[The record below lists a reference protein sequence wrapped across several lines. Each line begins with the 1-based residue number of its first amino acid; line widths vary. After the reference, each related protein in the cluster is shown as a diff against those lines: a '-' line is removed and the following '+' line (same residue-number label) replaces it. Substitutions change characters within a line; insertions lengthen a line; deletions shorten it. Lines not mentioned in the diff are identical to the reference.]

1 MGGVVAARAEWS
13 RSVRAFLGALLLL
26 GGLSAQAAA
35 QPQSSLVVTQQDHF
49 VVAADQS
56 YVLTRTMEAHIS
68 DAQILAEA
76 GTASQEFDP
85 TDETLELIEAWVI
98 APDGSKADVPSSAV
112 FTRPSASPAQD
123 PGFTG
128 TQTTTVEFPGL
139 QVGSVV
145 HSKWVHT
152 VKARPFFGF
161 DVSYVLGL
169 EGRVRLDATIE
180 APMSLPLTYRQRD
193 SDFQVT
199 DTNDGTTRT
208 ISLSIQRGTAPHP
221 EPNMVS
227 PADVGPAFV
236 ISALSGYE
244 EMGALVYRQAAAKG
258 APTPEIA
265 MLAKS
270 IVAGKTGAEAARAIH
285 DWVAQRIRYVA
296 VFLKPSDDFVPPDP
310 TTVLAN
316 GYSDCKGHS
325 ILMQALLAAVG
336 IRSEL
341 VLVNWSNQ
349 MRPLPLWSSAA
360 FNHMMVYLPDLDVYA
375 NPTNPFAA
383 FGALDM
389 TLSGKMVVV
398 ISEKG
403 EVRNTP
409 VSTPDQNQYGF
420 DAEIT
425 VDMAGLI
432 RGTGKGEVSPRI
444 DTPLRQAMFQEGAAS
459 VAAQL
464 LLLSPEGGYGG
475 IGSSDP
481 RDLSQGLTFQ
491 SHWTSPHGVV
501 LASPS
506 IYMTVPFGI
515 DPVPFGS
522 MRTFISPDGVRHFPL
537 MIGAKN
543 YSWTH
548 VITLPDGAVGEWV
561 PSNVDLSNT
570 AGELAVTYMASGKT
584 ITVTRKLVIARDIF
598 DPSEYPALQDLLY
611 AYLDA
616 QRATMVY
623 KPAP

>member
-1 MGGVVAARAEWS
+1 MGGILAFRFAVR
-13 RSVRAFLGALLLL
+13 RSLPAFF
-26 GGLSAQAAA
+26 GGLVVVMGLAGQAWAQS
-35 QPQSSLVVTQQDHF
+35 QSSVVVTQQDQF

-56 YVLTRTMEAHIS
+56 YVLTRTMEVHIS

-76 GTASQEFDP
+76 GIANQEFDP
-85 TDETLELIEAWVI
+85 TDETLELVEAWVV
-98 APDGSKADVPSSAV
+98 APDGTRTDVPRTAV
-112 FTRPSASPAQD
+112 FTRPSSAPAQD

-128 TQTTTVEFPGL
+128 MQTTTVEFPGL
-139 QVGSVV
+139 QVGSVT
-145 HSKWVHT
+145 HSKWIHT

-161 DVSYVLGL
+161 DVAYVLGL
-169 EGRVRLDATIE
+169 EGRVRLDATIK

-193 SDFQVT
+193 SDFQLS

-208 ISLSIQRGTAPHP
+208 ISLSIQRGAVFHP

-244 EMGALVYRQAAAKG
+244 AMGALVYQQTGAKG
-258 APTPEIA
+258 MPTPEITA
-265 MLAKS
+265 LAKS
-270 IVAGKTGAEAARAIH
+270 IVADKTGAEAARAIH

-310 TTVLAN
+310 ATVLAN

-325 ILMQALLAAVG
+325 VLMQALLAAVG

-349 MRPLPLWSSAA
+349 MRPLPLWSSSS

-398 ISEKG
+398 IGEKG
-403 EVRNTP
+403 EVRSTP
-409 VSTPDQNQYGF
+409 VSTPEQNRYSF
-420 DAEIT
+420 DAQIGI
-425 VDMAGLI
+425 DASGLI
-432 RGTGKGEVSPRI
+432 KGTAKGSVSPRI

-459 VAAQL
+459 VAARL
-464 LLLSPEGGYGG
+464 LLLSPEGGYGT
-475 IGSSDP
+475 ISSSDP

-491 SHWTSPHGVV
+491 SRWTSPHGVV
-501 LASPS
+501 LSAPS
-506 IYMTVPFGI
+506 IYMSVPFGI
-515 DPVPFGS
+515 DPVPFGA
-522 MRTFISPDGVRHFPL
+522 MRTFISPDGVRRFPL
-537 MIGAKN
+537 MIGAKS

-548 VITLPDGAVGEWV
+548 VITLPEGAVSQWV
-561 PSNVDLSNT
+561 PQNVDLSNA
-570 AGELAVTYMASGKT
+570 AGQLAVTYLSSGQT
-584 ITVTRKLVIARDIF
+584 VTVTRKLVVARDIF
-598 DPSEYPALQDLLY
+598 EPAAYPALQELLY
-611 AYLDA
+611 SYLDA